1 MMVSDLNDSDYK
13 LIVNRLVS
21 FIVLEGKTFV
31 DENEKVEYVKSY
43 LKLFVKIINQPSE
56 VEEEDSTE
64 SKSLLVEHIFKDM
77 SKFV

>member
-1 MMVSDLNDSDYK
+1 MLVGDLSDSDYK

-43 LKLFVKIINQPSE
+43 LKLFVKIINQPN
-56 VEEEDSTE
+56 EESGEDSTE
-64 SKSLLVEHIFKDM
+64 SKSILVEHIFKDLA
-77 SKFV
+77 KFA